1 MNIDLDAELER
12 RMASFVQAVKPV
24 SDEEYEIRLRSKSD
38 EDLRQKI
45 EDLRHSWNVPKRHAT
60 AKIEYEGVWGAKS
73 AAIAEKIGTGA
84 LFGIVG
90 TRGNGKTQLAVEA
103 MRKATQRL
111 LSARYETAMSI
122 FTRLKASFRKDGDET
137 EMSVIEDLRKP
148 KLLVI
153 DEVGKR
159 GETDWENNLLF
170 SIVDHR
176 YGDMTDTIL
185 IANLEKPAFL
195 ECVGLSIAS
204 RMNQTGGLIVADWQ
218 SRR

>member
-24 SDEEYEIRLRSKSD
+24 SDEEYEVRLRSKSD
-38 EDLRQKI
+38 EDMCQKI

-60 AKIEYEGVWGAKS
+60 AKIEDEGVWGAKS

>member
-24 SDEEYEIRLRSKSD
+24 SDEEYEVRLRSKSD

-60 AKIEYEGVWGAKS
+60 AKIEDEGVWGAKS

-137 EMSVIEDLRKP
+137 EMSVIEDLRRP

-185 IANLEKPAFL
+185 IANLEKPAFI

>member
-24 SDEEYEIRLRSKSD
+24 SDEEYEVRLRSKSD
-38 EDLRQKI
+38 EDMCQKI

-60 AKIEYEGVWGAKS
+60 AKIEDEGVWGAKS

-137 EMSVIEDLRKP
+137 EMSVIEDLRRP